1 VIRRN
6 LKNLSHKNLLSV
18 STIIAKWLE
27 RSLDKTQYHKRS
39 NTEMTQWFIPWFGQV
54 AVNHLALQL
63 QVLDPVSFTIA
74 LVFLFA
80 FFFAHAEAASCR
92 RKAIGRNRI
101 REEMEMPCVAVAQQL
116 HWGRPSASS
125 CSVEDQGRTYEM
137 PHFLSPRS
145 QRARLLGS

>member
-1 VIRRN
+1 
-6 LKNLSHKNLLSV
+6 LLSV

-80 FFFAHAEAASCR
+80 FFLRTQRQHHAEGKRSGGTEYVKRWRCR
-92 RKAIGRNRI
+92 AW
-101 REEMEMPCVAVAQQL
+101 L
-116 HWGRPSASS
+116 
-125 CSVEDQGRTYEM
+125 
-137 PHFLSPRS
+137 
-145 QRARLLGS
+145 